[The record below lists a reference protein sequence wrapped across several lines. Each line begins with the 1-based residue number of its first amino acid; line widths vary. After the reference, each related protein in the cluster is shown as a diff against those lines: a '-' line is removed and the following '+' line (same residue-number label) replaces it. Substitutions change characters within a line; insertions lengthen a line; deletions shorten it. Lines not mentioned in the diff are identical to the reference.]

1 MIFTDRTIIVQKGT
15 SSINDTIVLYR
26 GDKDV
31 EIRFTLN
38 EGSPFKFGS
47 GSSPNIIEKTEAAY
61 GQLVIKAPNDLP
73 SIFSEMSPT
82 NEGKIIFTITAEMI
96 NEITE
101 VGDYTFQIRLFDE
114 SMNSRATLPEV
125 INGIEIREPIAIEDT
140 ADTNEVGVATVG
152 YAVTTAGTTEDAFDS
167 QGNYNK
173 TAWKT
178 GDRITAAKLDKI
190 EAGIDGVNKKVA
202 SGGTGGGVADSV
214 DWSNVQNK
222 PTIPTNTSQLTND
235 SGYITNIPDE
245 YITETELNAKGYATT
260 SQIPTVP
267 TNVSELTNDSH
278 YATETF
284 VTNKIAEASLGGGS
298 GGVDLSGYVTRET
311 GNASQITFADGQT
324 FQAKLDTGTL
334 KGDKG
339 DKGDTGEQG
348 PKGDK
353 GDPGEQGPAG
363 QDGLTT
369 AISVNGTTYT
379 HTDGTITLPN
389 YPTVPTNVST
399 FTNDAN
405 YASETFVTNK
415 IAEAQLGGGSAVV
428 IRKKPYQSNSKIALD
443 IPSKNN
449 DYLNQYTHPSV
460 VNFAEGWNNYKYWM
474 AVTPYTNINQSL
486 ENPHIVASND
496 MIHWK
501 EPNPDANPLD
511 LPANTGD
518 TYLSDVCLVYNSNLN
533 RLECWY
539 RGVTESTKTET
550 IYRKSTTDGMVWT
563 ERETLRTTTGS
574 TAKQICPIIKYFDN
588 KYNIWISEYRNLAFY
603 ESTDGTNWNLV
614 RRYDLPL
621 WHFDILLN
629 DGKYKLFCGVDGN
642 LGSLSLYSSDDNIT
656 FTLKN
661 EKILETGQVGNFD
674 DGRIYKP
681 SCIYENGQYYLF
693 YGGWSNKSLTHAVNG
708 DCKIGFTRTFD
719 GDITNLVGL
728 DYIDA
733 TSKEKN
739 YMKNLK
745 IYEKAEIDNVE
756 ADNISSSTAKTI
768 TQTLTNSR
776 GINVDLSIDDNG
788 ENIYASKDNKEKKVV
803 LFEHGVSANRPTTYT
818 NYGFYYDYSLR
829 KLLIYIGG
837 TWYDMIGNVIAAH
850 VAVTGVAFTAES
862 VSLDI
867 NQSSTL
873 EYTITPSN
881 ATNKNVSFTI
891 APEGIAS
898 ITSTGRVTGVAEG
911 TATVTITTED
921 GSRTDTCTISV
932 SSTVV
937 EPPAESPNLY
947 NKEGVINARYS
958 SFPTLLEGVFCELRD
973 GYVVTNSN
981 GWTSNKCLGQFITV
995 EPNTWYTIKIKVK
1008 DDSLSKSHY
1017 LVMYKDSK
1025 TKIKIYD
1032 ANKTTSKA
1040 NQNGETYSEVTY
1052 KLQTDSN
1059 TTQILATFGQAAS
1072 EENPTTY
1079 ETIYFGKEL

>member
-1 MIFTDRTIIVQKGT
+1 MANR
-15 SSINDTIVLYR
+15 
-26 GDKDV
+26 
-31 EIRFTLN
+31 E
-38 EGSPFKFGS
+38 
-47 GSSPNIIEKTEAAY
+47 
-61 GQLVIKAPNDLP
+61 
-73 SIFSEMSPT
+73 
-82 NEGKIIFTITAEMI
+82 
-96 NEITE
+96 
-101 VGDYTFQIRLFDE
+101 FD
-114 SMNSRATLPEV
+114 N
-125 INGIEIREPIAIEDT
+125 INGIKVCDQT
-140 ADTNEVGVATVG
+140 ARN
-152 YAVTTAGTTEDAFDS
+152 S
-167 QGNYNK
+167 
-173 TAWKT
+173 
-178 GDRITAAKLDKI
+178 
-190 EAGIDGVNKKVA
+190 
-202 SGGTGGGVADSV
+202 
-214 DWSNVQNK
+214 
-222 PTIPTNTSQLTND
+222 IPTKTSQLTND

-284 VTNKIAEASLGGGS
+284 VTNKIAEASLS
-298 GGVDLSGYVTRET
+298 GGEIDLSGYVTRET

>member
-1 MIFTDRTIIVQKGT
+1 MIFTERTIKI
-15 SSINDTIVLYR
+15 SNDVCEIDKPIVLYR
-26 GDKDV
+26 GDYNV
-31 EIRFTLN
+31 EIRFTIIECPYKYSTKN
-38 EGSPFKFGS
+38 
-47 GSSPNIIEKTEAAY
+47 SSNIIEEVDASY
-61 GQLVIKAPNDLP
+61 GQLVIRVPNDGAP
-73 SIFSEMSPT
+73 IFSDVVETKRGS
-82 NEGKIIFTITAEMI
+82 IVFTLSGEMI
-96 NEITE
+96 DESIE
-101 VGDYTFQIRLFDE
+101 VGDYTFQIRLFDADKE
-114 SMNSRATLPEV
+114 SRATIPPVE
-125 INGIEIREPIAIEDT
+125 NGISIREPIAFEDVT
-140 ADTNEVGVATVG
+140 TTNEVGEATVG
-152 YAVTTAGTTEDAFDS
+152 YALTTAAATEDAFDS

-173 TAWKT
+173 TTWGT
-178 GDRITAAKLDKI
+178 GDRITAAKLNKI

-235 SGYITNIPDE
+235 SGFITNVPDE
-245 YITETELNAKGYATT
+245 YITETELNA
-260 SQIPTVP
+260 
-267 TNVSELTNDSH
+267 
-278 YATETF
+278 
-284 VTNKIAEASLGGGS
+284 
-298 GGVDLSGYVTRET
+298 RR
-311 GNASQITFADGQT
+311 
-324 FQAKLDTGTL
+324 
-334 KGDKG
+334 
-339 DKGDTGEQG
+339 
-348 PKGDK
+348 
-353 GDPGEQGPAG
+353 
-363 QDGLTT
+363 
-369 AISVNGTTYT
+369 
-379 HTDGTITLPN
+379 
-389 YPTVPTNVST
+389 
-399 FTNDAN
+399 
-405 YASETFVTNK
+405 YASEQYVDDAVNNASISGGYTHPATHPASMITGLSAVATSGSYDDLTDKPIIPTRTSELANNSDFVDSAFVSRK
-415 IAEAQLGGGSAVV
+415 IAEAQLGGDAPLV
-428 IRKKPYQSNSKIALD
+428 IRKNPYQSNSKIALD

-449 DYLNQYTHPSV
+449 EYLNQYTHPSV

-474 AVTPYTNINQSL
+474 AVTPYTNINQNL

-511 LPANTGD
+511 LPADTGD
-518 TYLSDVCLVYNSNLN
+518 TYLSDVCLVYNNDLN

-539 RGVTESTKTET
+539 RGVTGTTET
-550 IYRKSTTDGMVWT
+550 IYRKSTTDGMVWS

-574 TAKQICPIIKYFDN
+574 TSKQICPIVKYFDN
-588 KYNIWISEYRNLAFY
+588 KYNIWISENRNLAFY
-603 ESTDGTNWNLV
+603 ESTDGTNWNLI

-629 DGKYKLFCGVDGN
+629 DGKYKLFCGVGGSLD
-642 LGSLSLYSSDDNIT
+642 SLSLYSSDDNIT

-674 DGRIYKP
+674 DARIYKP

-719 GDITNLVGL
+719 GNIANLVGL
-728 DYIDA
+728 DYVDA

-776 GINVDLSIDDNG
+776 GINVDLSIDNNG
-788 ENIYASKDNKEKKVV
+788 ENIYATKDNKERKVV
-803 LFEHGVSANRPTTYT
+803 LLEHGVSANRPATYT
-818 NYGFYYDYSLR
+818 NYGFYYDYSLK

-837 TWYDMIGNVIAAH
+837 TWYDMMGNVISAH
-850 VAVTGVAFTAES
+850 VAVTGVAFTTET

-867 NQSSTL
+867 NQSSIL

-891 APEGIAS
+891 APEGIAT
-898 ITSTGRVTGVAEG
+898 ITSTGRVTGTAEG

-921 GSRTDTCTISV
+921 GSHTDTCTISV
-932 SSTVV
+932 SSTVF

-958 SFPTLLEGVFCELRD
+958 TFPTLLEGVFCELRE

-981 GWTSNKCLGQFITV
+981 GWNTNKCLGQFIDV
-995 EPNTWYTIKIKVK
+995 EPNSWYTIKIKVK
-1008 DDSLSKSHY
+1008 NDSLSKSYY
-1017 LVMYKDSK
+1017 LVMYKDDK
-1025 TKIKIYD
+1025 TKINIYD
-1032 ANKTTSKA
+1032 ANKTASKA

-1059 TTQILATFGQAAS
+1059 TRRILATFGQSSS